1 MGLGSDQ
8 EASPSAGKNTRVVL
22 VSCLHMEVHPNSYFW
37 WCGYFWGLFVSFVTT
52 DKFSVRVTKITS
64 RIGVSWIHSLP
75 FYFFPQFKLIGV
87 WPYYQKHVKHV
98 FSGCTVLLDSKE
110 TELRSSD
117 QEASPSAVKN
127 IGVVLVSCNVLVS
140 CSVMF

>member
-1 MGLGSDQ
+1 M
-8 EASPSAGKNTRVVL
+8 
-22 VSCLHMEVHPNSYFW
+22 
-37 WCGYFWGLFVSFVTT
+37 
-52 DKFSVRVTKITS
+52 
-64 RIGVSWIHSLP
+64 
-75 FYFFPQFKLIGV
+75 
-87 WPYYQKHVKHV
+87 